1 MPCCVRWSGVAQD
14 GTVAVAGDATTDP
27 TTHAANIKRV
37 RGAIGQVVLA
47 FCDERLTLD
56 RPEFHMADLDGYV
69 REHARC
75 VVAPESPARILR
87 DLAARGAVVYLL
99 ISRRASAYRL
109 VAVRPELALAPK
121 KSTDTP

>member
-1 MPCCVRWSGVAQD
+1 MADEHES
-14 GTVAVAGDATTDP
+14 DP
-27 TTHAANIKRV
+27 TTHAANLKRV

-56 RPEFHMADLDGYV
+56 CPEFHMADLDGYV

-87 DLAARGAVVYLL
+87 DLAARGAVVYSLL
-99 ISRRASAYRL
+99 SRRASRYRL

-121 KSTDTP
+121 KSTNTP